1 MFETDHFRKIHAGC
15 RNVFSGLDWAI
26 RFHDGIEPISSIF
39 DLRVDKPEMKDN
51 STEEIKSW
59 INHDT
64 EVHCQAEGV
73 PLPEIIW
80 SRKGTVTSVVQA
92 QYRISTLTFKPR
104 KSDDFGSIA
113 CYARNFLGSTEKN
126 LVLVSLGKT

>member
-1 MFETDHFRKIHAGC
+1 
-15 RNVFSGLDWAI
+15 
-26 RFHDGIEPISSIF
+26 
-39 DLRVDKPEMKDN
+39 MKDN

-64 EVHCQAEGV
+64 DVHCQAEGV

-80 SRKGTVTSVVQA
+80 SRNGTVTSVVQA
-92 QYRISTLTFKPR
+92 QSRISTLTFKPR
-104 KSDDFGSIA
+104 KLDDFGSIA

-126 LVLVSLGKT
+126 LVLVSLGKS